1 VTTDKYL
8 DPRQSRD
15 GEPTPYEARLAG
27 AVEVVFGSGVH
38 DLTGLV
44 AGLNDQGLFAPDG
57 AAWTE
62 QTFTAEMQRL
72 GA

>member
-1 VTTDKYL
+1 MDQYL
-8 DPRQSRD
+8 NIRQSRD
-15 GEPTPYEARLAG
+15 GEPNPYEVRLAG
-27 AVEVVFGSGVH
+27 AVEEVFGAGAH
-38 DLTGLV
+38 DLAGLV
-44 AGLNDQGLFAPDG
+44 AGLNDRGLFAPDG